1 MCKSSSEFD
10 NSIEG
15 LGWQIY
21 VEKLMAQNLNLPHTG
36 WNTFS
41 FIDNKSETMKK
52 IRNNDFLYF
61 NHSYCIKENTDQN
74 FKILSKTLYGNEF
87 ISSGTK

>member
-1 MCKSSSEFD
+1 
-10 NSIEG
+10 
-15 LGWQIY
+15 
-21 VEKLMAQNLNLPHTG
+21 MAQNLNLPHTG

-52 IRNNDFLYF
+52 IEIMIFYILI
-61 NHSYCIKENTDQN
+61 SYCIKENTDQN

-87 ISSGTK
+87 ISSGTKVIFMAYNHILKRAKMLD

>member
-15 LGWQIY
+15 LVGLNLN

-52 IRNNDFLYF
+52 LEIMIFY
-61 NHSYCIKENTDQN
+61 
-74 FKILSKTLYGNEF
+74 IL
-87 ISSGTK
+87 IIAIV